1 MAPRATSATPR
12 RRKTSKAAGGN
23 AVSDS
28 AAPRSVHRIMRILD
42 DLCSRPTG
50 ASLATLSDSIGTP
63 KSSLLNL
70 LRGLTASQHL
80 SFVDGLYQLGPE
92 AYGLASAIT
101 ATRRFLGFAELA
113 RPVMRRIVDQTHET
127 SVLAVMSTD
136 KRSAVYVEKF
146 ESPTAIR
153 FSATV
158 GDSRPLLWSAVGRVL
173 LAFQVDHW
181 LNEYMRTVKMVRHTP
196 HTEINRARLR
206 AILEEVRKNHVAAPF
221 DQGTFGVA
229 GFAAPIFDSSGTIVA
244 AIGIAAPTERAR
256 ANANKLSSTI
266 YDAGREISRTMG
278 YRPRIQG
285 KDQVKDQ
292 VKGRG

>member
-1 MAPRATSATPR
+1 MPRKRRARKPASKDKASAST
-12 RRKTSKAAGGN
+12 T
-23 AVSDS
+23 
-28 AAPRSVHRIMRILD
+28 PRSVHRIMRVFD

-50 ASLATLSDSIGTP
+50 ASLATLSDSIGIP

-92 AYGLASAIT
+92 AYGLASAIS

-158 GDSRPLLWSAVGRVL
+158 GDSRPLLWSAVGRIL

-196 HTEINRARLR
+196 HTEINRSRLR
-206 AILEEVRKNHVAAPF
+206 DILEDARKDHVAVTY
-221 DQGTFGVA
+221 DQGTLGVA
-229 GFAAPIFDSSGTIVA
+229 GFAAPIFDSAGTIVA

-256 ANANKLSSTI
+256 INADTLSSTV
-266 YDAGREISRTMG
+266 YEAGREISRAMG
-278 YRPRIQG
+278 YRPRAAE
-285 KDQVKDQ
+285 VKI
-292 VKGRG
+292 KRRASTKN